1 MAEVVGSELGLEA
14 IGGMPERAGH
24 DSGVG
29 DHEIKRLG
37 PGQQRIGAGAH
48 ARQRGKVER
57 DKLES
62 AGFRRGGAD
71 LPGRPLGF
79 GKIARGADDM
89 GAMRDQS
96 ARRLDAKAGGDAGDQ
111 NSFSAEVDARQNVVG
126 GGCRA
131 KCFRHNQG
139 PLVSFESRESLDSDA
154 LRPICRS
161 EGTRLNRRP
170 SPYKYGGYLRLSR
183 GPIELNDREAGPG
196 LVRRPRADAARNRV
210 RLMEVA
216 KATFTELGA
225 EVALEEIARRAGVG
239 IGTLYRHFPTR
250 DALLTDVYGHA
261 VEQLAEAAARLSKTL
276 APVDALREWMRLF
289 VDYIATKQVMAPA
302 LGAMVGGTASL
313 YASSGPTIRTAI
325 SQLIDRAVAHGDIGR
340 DIEPLDLL
348 RAIMG
353 VANVNNGPGWQDSA
367 HRLIDILIDGL
378 RAPRPPVHHGTVRPR

>member
-96 ARRLDAKAGGDAGDQ
+96 ARRLDAKAGGNAGDQ

-225 EVALEEIARRAGVG
+225 E
-239 IGTLYRHFPTR
+239 

-313 YASSGPTIRTAI
+313 YASSGPNIRTAI

>member
-29 DHEIKRLG
+29 DHEIKRPG

-79 GKIARGADDM
+79 GKIARGADAM

-96 ARRLDAKAGGDAGDQ
+96 ARRLDAKAGGGGSADRAAAHQ
-111 NSFSAEVDARQNVVG
+111 NAFSAEGDARQNVFG
-126 GGCRA
+126 GGWRA

-161 EGTRLNRRP
+161 EGTRINRRP
-170 SPYKYGGYLRLSR
+170 SPYKYGGYLRLS
-183 GPIELNDREAGPG
+183 
-196 LVRRPRADAARNRV
+196 
-210 RLMEVA
+210 
-216 KATFTELGA
+216 
-225 EVALEEIARRAGVG
+225 
-239 IGTLYRHFPTR
+239 
-250 DALLTDVYGHA
+250 
-261 VEQLAEAAARLSKTL
+261 
-276 APVDALREWMRLF
+276 
-289 VDYIATKQVMAPA
+289 
-302 LGAMVGGTASL
+302 
-313 YASSGPTIRTAI
+313 
-325 SQLIDRAVAHGDIGR
+325 
-340 DIEPLDLL
+340 
-348 RAIMG
+348 
-353 VANVNNGPGWQDSA
+353 
-367 HRLIDILIDGL
+367 
-378 RAPRPPVHHGTVRPR
+378 